1 MLLASL
7 LLNGQPF
14 SGHDAHPL
22 QQKEIHMTDQAN
34 AAAPKTLA
42 ERIELAQANLDRLL
56 AKQRAEGFRDTVVEG
71 AAVTFN
77 YGKKPNVRIEAGTVL
92 AVADIQTGPN
102 GGTARQITILS
113 GEGADT
119 AVRKVFINQVLTVG
133 DDAAP
138 EGSTDEEGTDDV
150 NPLDAA

>member
-1 MLLASL
+1 MPQVNTNTAA
-7 LLNGQPF
+7 
-14 SGHDAHPL
+14 D
-22 QQKEIHMTDQAN
+22 TAN
-34 AAAPKTLA
+34 TVAPKSLD

-56 AKQRAEGFRDTVVEG
+56 AKKRAEGFRDTVVAG

-77 YGKKPNVRIEAGTVL
+77 YGKKPNVRVEAGTVL
-92 AVADIQTGPN
+92 AVADIATGPN
-102 GGTARQITILS
+102 GGTARQITILA

-138 EGSTDEEGTDDV
+138 EGTTGDEAEVEGDDA